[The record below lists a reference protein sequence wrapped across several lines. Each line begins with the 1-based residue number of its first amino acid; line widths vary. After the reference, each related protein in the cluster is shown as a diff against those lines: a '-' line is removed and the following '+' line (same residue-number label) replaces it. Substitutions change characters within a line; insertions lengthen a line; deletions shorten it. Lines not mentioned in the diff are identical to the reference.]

1 MKKNLKNLIEEKLR
15 KNQLKTLVS
24 FFLFIISFNANSLEI
39 VRDPIAEDYF
49 YNLSNND
56 DNFQSYIVF
65 DSKPNAFVIE
75 NNIYFTTELIR
86 LIEDEDTLKS
96 IYFHELGH
104 IEHNHYASKKIKI
117 LDASKSN
124 SLNN

>member
-1 MKKNLKNLIEEKLR
+1 MM
-15 KNQLKTLVS
+15 
-24 FFLFIISFNANSLEI
+24 
-39 VRDPIAEDYF
+39 
-49 YNLSNND
+49 
-56 DNFQSYIVF
+56 NFQSYIVF

-75 NNIYFTTELIR
+75 NNIYFTTELIK

-117 LDASKSN
+117 QDTKKSN
-124 SLNN
+124 SLNNLLSVGLASYIG